1 MLFAR
6 RLTHVTARERV
17 TCAFENRPYDRVPIY
32 QAGFSSQV
40 ASQILGRHAMV
51 GGGHAQYQEA
61 VALWQGE
68 QAHAEY
74 LERAWQDAVELCRKL
89 ELDVVRTVYWR
100 MPEKPTARLDEY
112 IFRYGDGT
120 DHWRVMRY
128 DPQSELYQIVD
139 QAPQPVPTLEDLE
152 RQVEAEEE
160 AAERFTPSPDSFAAI
175 KRTEQ
180 EFGEDGVP
188 YGGGGVGISLPN
200 TGPRAALW
208 LEAVALRPDLVA
220 RHFAALA
227 TRAEKMAALAGE
239 QGVRYLYGGGD
250 FASKHGPFISPRAF
264 RELQLPALQ
273 RVSAACAKAGALH
286 GFASDGNL
294 WPVADDLFGASGVRF
309 YYEVDC
315 LAGMDFALLRERFPH
330 LTLMGGVNSSTLHRG
345 TVEQVVAEVR
355 YALAVA
361 KERGGCIVGCSN
373 QIVAGTPMEN
383 FWAMMETL
391 HKER

>member
-1 MLFAR
+1 MSL
-6 RLTHVTARERV
+6 TARERV

-51 GGGHAQYQEA
+51 GGGHAQYQES
-61 VALWQGE
+61 VALWEGE
-68 QAHAEY
+68 EAHAEY

-89 ELDVVRTVYWR
+89 ELDVVRTAYWR
-100 MPEKPTARLDEY
+100 MAEKPTARVDELT
-112 IFRYGDGT
+112 FRFGDGT
-120 DHWRVMRY
+120 ERWRVMRY

-139 QAPQPVPTLEDLE
+139 QAPQPEPTLEDLE
-152 RQVEAEEE
+152 RQVEAAE
-160 AAERFTPSPDSFAAI
+160 ASAEGFVPSPDSFALI
-175 KRTEQ
+175 KRTDE

-200 TGPRAALW
+200 HGNTSRAW
-208 LEAVALRPDLVA
+208 MEAVALRPDLVA
-220 RHFAALA
+220 RYFGAQA

-250 FASKHGPFISPRAF
+250 FASKKGPFISPRSF
-264 RELQLPALQ
+264 RELQLPALK
-273 RVSAACAKAGALH
+273 RVSDACTRAGALH

-294 WPVADDLFGASGVRF
+294 WPLADDLFGASGVRF
-309 YYEVDC
+309 FYEVDC
-315 LAGMDFALLRERFPH
+315 LAGMDFALLRQRFPH
-330 LTLMGGVNSSTLHRG
+330 LTLLGGVNSSTLHRG
-345 TVEQVVAEVR
+345 TVDDVVAEVR
-355 YALAVA
+355 HALAVA
-361 KERGGCIVGCSN
+361 KEKGGCIVGCSN
-373 QIVAGTPMEN
+373 QVVAGTPMEN